1 MASQIRS
8 WRALAGDVSTSED
21 NRTERHGRD
30 AVESYHDD
38 GCQVCDVVGPRAT
51 RAMPEIGH
59 NSSFTPTAAASSKRT
74 EDQTSQQT
82 WVAANDSSGTGE
94 LPQGVAEPGMAV
106 ESPEIVTVAST
117 TLGED
122 DADEL
127 MPLIVAPLIE
137 SR

>member
-1 MASQIRS
+1 M
-8 WRALAGDVSTSED
+8 T
-21 NRTERHGRD
+21 
-30 AVESYHDD
+30 AVRYVMLS
-38 GCQVCDVVGPRAT
+38 VPRAT

-74 EDQTSQQT
+74 GHQTSQQT